1 MYLQLI
7 GLLKS
12 AVELVAS
19 VDEQDDSYH
28 GLDPEC
34 TETSGINLTVKFLQT
49 YEVPFLSQLFNV
61 LFISYTECHNGC
73 PCK

>member
-34 TETSGINLTVKFLQT
+34 TETSGINFFRPTKFHFCLNYSTFYLSPTLNAITV
-49 YEVPFLSQLFNV
+49 VHVNNV
-61 LFISYTECHNGC
+61 TR
-73 PCK
+73 